1 MRSART
7 TRCAAQ
13 KVIDVLKD
21 HQYILPHPLMAYVRA
36 RCCEIEGKRHVATLF
51 YREAWGFEPD
61 NPHHLLAYLDSLCKE
76 GKHAE
81 AWAIVEDRLA
91 LIDRWIESSPD
102 SPTARALREI
112 ASSRGKASCQ
122 DTREEIQGAEHD
134 IDEYSLKRFEE
145 ASPILDGSLV

>member
-1 MRSART
+1 
-7 TRCAAQ
+7 
-13 KVIDVLKD
+13 
-21 HQYILPHPLMAYVRA
+21 MAYVRA

-81 AWAIVEDRLA
+81 AMAIAEDRRA
-91 LIDRWIESSPD
+91 VIDRWIESSPD

-122 DTREEIQGAEHD
+122 DAREGIPQAEHD
-134 IDEYSLKRFEE
+134 INEYSLKRFEE
-145 ASPILDGSLV
+145 ATPIPDASLV